1 MLFIVIILL
10 LFLYYLDND
19 LGASNTKDK
28 DRVDLQIEAESIP
41 MDSKPTNEKTR
52 KRRLYEASGLIIE
65 PYHKKPKMVKSTLLP
80 LSDERRTNFP
90 NSLKKAQQHNFLWTS
105 DLTFNRQSGDVP
117 MWVDWNS
124 RHGPREESMQ
134 KVWYL
139 KQMNESPTSTSVVA
153 ETLKRSQKVAEECN
167 KYNISV
173 TYDLAIAKVAMQLQ
187 AEEKPTYDNVFIHLG
202 PFHITCAFFFYAW
215 KVPGRIGLSTYSK

>member
-80 LSDERRTNFP
+80 LSDERRTKVP
-90 NSLKKAQQHNFLWTS
+90 NSRKKAQQHNFLWTS
-105 DLTFNRQSGDVP
+105 DLAFNRQSGDVP
-117 MWVDWNS
+117 MCVGWNS
-124 RHGPREESMQ
+124 RYGPREESMQ
-134 KVWYL
+134 KVWNL

-153 ETLKRSQKVAEECN
+153 EMLKRSQDVAEECN
-167 KYNISV
+167 KYTISV

-187 AEEKPTYDNVFIHLG
+187 AEEKPTDDNVFIHLG

-215 KVPGRIGLSTYSK
+215 KVPSRIGWITYSK

>member
-90 NSLKKAQQHNFLWTS
+90 ISLKKAQQHNFLWTS

-124 RHGPREESMQ
+124 RYGPREESMQ
-134 KVWYL
+134 KVF
-139 KQMNESPTSTSVVA
+139 KTNE
-153 ETLKRSQKVAEECN
+153 
-167 KYNISV
+167 
-173 TYDLAIAKVAMQLQ
+173 
-187 AEEKPTYDNVFIHLG
+187 
-202 PFHITCAFFFYAW
+202 
-215 KVPGRIGLSTYSK
+215 